1 MDEKTSQN
9 DEMKEIIDDFI
20 VESNELI
27 EKVVQDI
34 VEIEKNP
41 EDEIVN
47 EIFRAVHTIKGTSS
61 FLGFNTLSNLSHKA
75 EDVLGR
81 IRKKEMEPDADIADT
96 LLEALDLMKLMI
108 EDIRE
113 KGAEDRDVSHTLKKL
128 EILNKADSRKKLGE
142 ILVDE
147 GVISNKEREELL
159 EKQKVEGNK
168 KLGEI
173 AVEEKLITEKQL
185 SNVLAKQQAHKEEQT
200 IRIDVRKLDELMNL
214 VGELVLGKNRLILLD
229 SLARKGSNSDGIFDS
244 LSDVTNYVESVTN
257 DLQLAV
263 MRARLVP
270 IGKLFN
276 KVPRLVRDL
285 SGEFKKKIELKIE
298 GESTEL
304 DRSLIEALHDPLI
317 HIIRNSVDHGVEAPA
332 EREKKGKN
340 PKGILSI
347 KAYNEGNQII
357 VEIFDDG
364 KGINVQAVKDKV
376 KEKGFMSE
384 GELNGMSAR
393 EAMGLVFMPGLSTAK
408 KVSNISGRGVGMDV
422 VKTNIEKMNGQVYI
436 DSEEGEWTRLTLKLP
451 LTLAIM
457 RALIIR
463 VNQELFA
470 IPLNT
475 VTELVKLRDGLIK
488 PVDKNEALVLRD
500 MVIPI
505 VDFSKIVGFSESRI
519 DDGYIVVCNIGEKI
533 VGVKAHSVVGQEE
546 VVMKPL
552 GEFLGNINGVGG
564 ATIRGDGKVIL
575 ILDLPA
581 IIEHYGNLRRGLNPV
596 RPLNQM
602 SMN

>member
-47 EIFRAVHTIKGTSS
+47 GIFRAVHTIKGTSS

-81 IRKKEMEPDADIADT
+81 IRKKEMEPDAEIADA

-147 GVISNKEREELL
+147 GVISNKECEELL
-159 EKQKVEGNK
+159 EKQKSEGNK

-229 SLARKGSNSDGIFDS
+229 SLARKGSNNNGIFDS
-244 LSDVTNYVESVTN
+244 LSDVTNYVEAVTN

-285 SGEFKKKIELKIE
+285 SGEFKKK
-298 GESTEL
+298 
-304 DRSLIEALHDPLI
+304 
-317 HIIRNSVDHGVEAPA
+317 
-332 EREKKGKN
+332 
-340 PKGILSI
+340 
-347 KAYNEGNQII
+347 
-357 VEIFDDG
+357 
-364 KGINVQAVKDKV
+364 
-376 KEKGFMSE
+376 SE
-384 GELNGMSAR
+384 
-393 EAMGLVFMPGLSTAK
+393 
-408 KVSNISGRGVGMDV
+408 
-422 VKTNIEKMNGQVYI
+422 
-436 DSEEGEWTRLTLKLP
+436 
-451 LTLAIM
+451 
-457 RALIIR
+457 
-463 VNQELFA
+463 
-470 IPLNT
+470 
-475 VTELVKLRDGLIK
+475 
-488 PVDKNEALVLRD
+488 
-500 MVIPI
+500 
-505 VDFSKIVGFSESRI
+505 
-519 DDGYIVVCNIGEKI
+519 
-533 VGVKAHSVVGQEE
+533 
-546 VVMKPL
+546 
-552 GEFLGNINGVGG
+552 
-564 ATIRGDGKVIL
+564 
-575 ILDLPA
+575 
-581 IIEHYGNLRRGLNPV
+581 
-596 RPLNQM
+596 
-602 SMN
+602 

>member
-47 EIFRAVHTIKGTSS
+47 GIFRAVHTIKGTSS

-81 IRKKEMEPDADIADT
+81 IRKKEMEPDAEIADT

-113 KGAEDRDVSHTLKKL
+113 KGAEDRDVSYTLKKL

-147 GVISNKEREELL
+147 GVISNKECEELL

-185 SNVLAKQQAHKEEQT
+185 SNVLAKQQSHKEEQT

-229 SLARKGSNSDGIFDS
+229 SLARKGSNNNGIFDS
-244 LSDVTNYVESVTN
+244 LSDVTNYVEAVTN

-340 PKGILSI
+340 AKGVLSI

-376 KEKGFMSE
+376 KEKGLMSE
-384 GELNGMSAR
+384 SELNGMSAR
-393 EAMGLVFMPGLSTAK
+393 EAMGLVFIPGLSTAK
-408 KVSNISGRGVGMDV
+408 KVSNVSGRGVGMDV

-436 DSEEGEWTRLTLKLP
+436 DSEEGKWTRLTLKLP

-475 VTELVKLRDGLIK
+475 VTELVKLRDDLIK

-533 VGVKAHSVVGQEE
+533 IGVKAHSVVGQEE

-602 SMN
+602 SLN